1 MNLNLDFDTPDT
13 QKNSQIEAIDPLKN
27 LTLDE
32 ALPDGKS
39 RFQAIHPQDSFIV
52 QAPAGSGKTALL
64 TQRFLALL
72 SQVETPEQVVAMTFT
87 KKAAAEMRER
97 ILEALQFG
105 LTTLD
110 ETASVYDQNTWHL
123 AQAALQNNDQ
133 RQWHLLDNP
142 NRLRIRTIDSMNGYL
157 VQQMPLLSRL
167 GAQPQVAS
175 MNDALY
181 LKAVRLALKDADTTE
196 ASASLLRLVN
206 GNYRSAENLLV
217 TMLKKRDQWMGA
229 LLSYGSDAEAQ
240 ERAELEKALA
250 LLVSQ
255 EKTQAIE
262 TLYPVMSVLRQ
273 VAEFAAFAIQNDQPQ
288 LKPLLDAPLT
298 EESDLA
304 AWQALGDWI
313 LSTKGEFLKTVTAK
327 KGFPAGK
334 GENKEQKDAFLA
346 LLAELNVADVRGQ
359 YAQALVL
366 LSQLPEG
373 RYTDEQWQNLRHLI
387 QLLRRTVAH
396 LKLCFQNEGETDF
409 IEVAQAA
416 SQALGH
422 ELEPTDLAQQLDY
435 TLKHLLIDEFQ
446 DTSVAQYD
454 LVKKIVAGWSLEDAH
469 SLFIVGDPMQSIYR
483 FREAEVG
490 NFLQAWQGRLGD
502 VPLTPLSLEVNF
514 RSSKSVVDWVNKTF
528 AKVFPK
534 KSLIEQGAVSYA
546 PAVAFSEE
554 ASQAV
559 HSHWALQQSAW
570 DEARNI
576 LALIQKRLP
585 EMKANAKIGV
595 LGRSRSHL
603 MGVAAQLKQAG
614 IAFRA
619 VELEGLKDRQEI
631 QDCEA
636 LTRSLLH
643 LGDRPAWIA
652 LLRSPLVG
660 LSLTDLYRLL
670 GENDDYFQTPV
681 WETLQDKTHPGWQQ
695 LSDAGRQQL
704 ERSVPVLEK
713 ALNAIGSYTLE
724 VLVHETWLAL
734 DGSQTVESAVA
745 LQNVDAFWMMLG
757 NLEAQQ
763 DVSALTVKGLSDT
776 LETLYAL
783 PDASEASQKIEL
795 MTMHKSKGLEFDTVI
810 LPGLGRPPRSDEKQ
824 LLSWLSFKG
833 EHEQSYLV
841 IAPFEQKGKAAQK
854 QPGLANVIKRYEEI
868 KQSYELSRLLYVA
881 CTRAKQ
887 QLHLFG
893 TVTVSEK
900 AFNGDVALMPK
911 KKSLLE
917 CLWSLEASAFE
928 ALLTDYQFIE
938 PEDSTQTLL
947 PKVSRLPLK
956 RKGFW
961 QTQKEESE
969 LVKAARTG
977 WVIDE
982 DTDASIDADFDVI
995 TSSSASFSS
1004 LQGGVLAKTV
1014 GNFVHAVFEQWA
1026 QQDLSKLDAAML
1038 ESQRERYRFG
1048 LMQMGLNRDLLKTA
1062 LERVMVSLNHA
1073 IHNSKVRWALSR
1085 NHAESAVELALSAKE
1100 ETGQS
1105 NHIIDRTFV
1114 DDQNMRWIIDYKTS
1128 MFDLDK
1134 PEQDKKEFLQ
1144 AQIDAYT
1151 PQLERYGQLLGAIE
1165 NRPQKRV
1172 LYFSYLDEWV
1182 ELN

>member
-1 MNLNLDFDTPDT
+1 MNLDLDFGVSDVMTLP
-13 QKNSQIEAIDPLKN
+13 QNEVVNPLKN
-27 LTLDE
+27 LILDE
-32 ALPDGKS
+32 ALPDGKA
-39 RFQAIHPQDSFIV
+39 RFKAIHPQHSFIV

-105 LTTLD
+105 LTVLD
-110 ETASVYDQNTWHL
+110 DSASIYDQNTWHL
-123 AQAALQNNDQ
+123 AQGALQNNQQ

-175 MNDALY
+175 MNDTLY

-217 TMLKKRDQWMGA
+217 TMLKKRDQWMSA
-229 LLSYGSDAEAQ
+229 LLGYGSDAEAQ

-250 LLVSQ
+250 LLVTQ
-255 EKTQAIE
+255 EKAQAIR
-262 TLYPVMSVLRQ
+262 TLSPVLSLLQ
-273 VAEFAAFAIQNDQPQ
+273 QLAEFAEFAIKNDQPQ
-288 LKPLLDAPLT
+288 LKPLAKAPLT

-313 LSTKGEFLKTVTAK
+313 LSTKGEFLKTVTVK

-334 GENKEQKDAFLA
+334 GENKERKDAFIA

-359 YAQALVL
+359 YAQALVV
-366 LSQLPEG
+366 LSQLPDG
-373 RYTDEQWQNLRHLI
+373 NYTDEQWQNLRHLI
-387 QLLRRTVAH
+387 QLLRQTVAH
-396 LKLCFQNEGETDF
+396 LKLCFQIEGETDF

-416 SQALGH
+416 SQALGS

-446 DTSVAQYD
+446 DTSVAQYE
-454 LVKKIVAGWSLEDAH
+454 LVKKLVAGWSSEDTH

-490 NFLQAWQGRLGD
+490 NFLQAWQGRLGE
-502 VPLTPLSLEVNF
+502 VPLTPLNLEVNF
-514 RSSKSVVDWVNKTF
+514 RSSKGVVDWVNRTF

-534 KSLIEQGAVSYA
+534 QSLIEQGAVSYA
-546 PAVAFSEE
+546 SAVAYSEAASPAV
-554 ASQAV
+554 QT
-559 HSHWALQQSAW
+559 HWALEQSAR
-570 DEARNI
+570 DEANSI
-576 LALIQKRLP
+576 LALVQERLAVLKP
-585 EMKANAKIGV
+585 GASIGI

-603 MGVAAQLKQAG
+603 MSVATQLKQAG

-704 ERSVPVLEK
+704 ERSFPVLEK
-713 ALNAIGSYTLE
+713 ALNALGSYALD
-724 VLVHETWLAL
+724 VLVRETWLAL
-734 DGSQTVESAVA
+734 DGPQTVGSEMA

-757 NLEAQQ
+757 NLEAQNE
-763 DVSALTVKGLSDT
+763 VAALTVKGLSDT
-776 LETLYAL
+776 LESLYAL
-783 PDASEASQKIEL
+783 PDASEASQQVEL

-824 LLSWLSFKG
+824 LLSWLAFKG
-833 EHEQSYLV
+833 QEEQSYLV

-854 QPGLANVIKRYEEI
+854 QPGLANLIKRYDEL
-868 KQSYELSRLLYVA
+868 KQSYELARLLYVA

-893 TVTVSEK
+893 TVSVSEK
-900 AFNGDVALMPK
+900 AFNGEAALAPK

-917 CLWSLEASAFE
+917 CLWSIEAPAFDAFLTEFQFFE
-928 ALLTDYQFIE
+928 AEEAVQAF
-938 PEDSTQTLL
+938 L
-947 PKVSRLPLK
+947 PKVSRLPLE

-961 QTQKEESE
+961 QTRKVASE
-969 LVKAARTG
+969 IVKAARTG
-977 WVIDE
+977 VVTEADKMDSHDE
-982 DTDASIDADFDVI
+982 TAELSVLTQA
-995 TSSSASFSS
+995 TS

-1014 GNFVHAVFEQWA
+1014 GHFVHAVFEQWA
-1026 QQDLSKLDAAML
+1026 QQDMSSWEAEML
-1038 ESQRERYRFG
+1038 ESQRERYRYG
-1048 LMQMGLNRDLLKTA
+1048 LKQMGLNRDLLKTA
-1062 LERVMVSLNHA
+1062 LERVMVSLSHA
-1073 IHNSKVRWALSR
+1073 LHNPKVRWALSR
-1085 NHAESAVELALSAKE
+1085 AHTESAVELPLSAKE

-1114 DDQNMRWIIDYKTS
+1114 DEQNTRWIIDYKTS
-1128 MFDLDK
+1128 VFDLNK
-1134 PEQDKKEFLQ
+1134 PEKDKNAFLQ
-1144 AQIDAYT
+1144 AQIAHYT
-1151 PQLERYGQLLGAIE
+1151 PQLVRYGQLLGAIE
-1165 NRPQKRV
+1165 KRPQKKV

-1182 ELN
+1182 ELD

>member
-1 MNLNLDFDTPDT
+1 MNLDLDFGTDDASS
-13 QKNSQIEAIDPLKN
+13 KEKAIDPLKH
-27 LTLDE
+27 LILDE
-32 ALPDGKS
+32 ALPDGNA
-39 RFQAIHPQDSFIV
+39 RFQAIHPQHSFIV

-105 LTTLD
+105 LTELD
-110 ETASVYDQNTWHL
+110 GDSSIYDQNTWHL
-123 AQAALQNNDQ
+123 AQAALQNNQQ

-217 TMLKKRDQWMGA
+217 TMLKKRDQWMGG
-229 LLSYGSDAEAQ
+229 LLAYGKEAEAQ
-240 ERAELEKALA
+240 ERIELEKALA
-250 LLVSQ
+250 LLVTQ

-262 TLYPVMSVLRQ
+262 TLYPVMPLLQ
-273 VAEFAAFAIQNDQPQ
+273 QIAEFAGFAMPNEQPQ
-288 LKPLLDAPLT
+288 LKPLVDSALT
-298 EESDLA
+298 EESALS
-304 AWQALGDWI
+304 AWQALGSWI
-313 LSTKGEFLKTVTAK
+313 LSAKGEFLKTVTVK

-334 GENKEQKDAFLA
+334 GENKEQKDAFVA

-359 YAQALVL
+359 YAQALVV
-366 LSQLPEG
+366 LSQLPDG
-373 RYTDEQWQNLRHLI
+373 SYSDEQWQNLRHLI

-396 LKLCFQNEGETDF
+396 LKLCFQTEGEADF

-454 LVKKIVAGWSLEDAH
+454 LVKKLVAGWSSEDSH

-490 NFLQAWQGRLGD
+490 NFLQAWQGRLGE
-502 VPLTPLSLEVNF
+502 VPLTPLSLDVNF
-514 RSSKSVVDWVNKTF
+514 RSSKGVVDWVNQTF

-546 PAVAFSEE
+546 PAVAFSKEE
-554 ASQAV
+554 SPAV
-559 HSHWALQQSAW
+559 YPHWALEQSAS
-570 DEARNI
+570 DEASRI
-576 LALIQKRLP
+576 LDLIQERLP
-585 EMKANAKIGV
+585 DLKAGDSIGI

-603 MGVAAQLKQAG
+603 MGVATQLKQSG

-636 LTRSLLH
+636 LTRALLH

-670 GENDDYFQTPV
+670 GENEDYFQTPV
-681 WETLQDKTHPGWQQ
+681 WETLQDKNHPGWQQ
-695 LSDAGRQQL
+695 LSDAGHRQL
-704 ERSVPVLEK
+704 ESAYPVLEK
-713 ALNAIGSYTLE
+713 ALNAMGSYALE
-724 VLVHETWLAL
+724 VLLRETWLAL
-734 DGSQTVESAVA
+734 DGPQTVESAVA
-745 LQNVDAFWMMLG
+745 LQNVDAFWMMLSS
-757 NLEAQQ
+757 LEAQN
-763 DVSALTVKGLSDT
+763 DVSALTAKGLSDT
-776 LETLYAL
+776 LEALYAL
-783 PDASEASQKIEL
+783 PDASEASQKVEL

-810 LPGLGRPPRSDEKQ
+810 LPGLGRQPRSDEKQ

-833 EHEQSYLV
+833 QNEYSYLV
-841 IAPFEQKGKAAQK
+841 IAPFEQKGKVAQK
-854 QPGLANVIKRYEEI
+854 QPGLASLIKRYEEI
-868 KQSYELSRLLYVA
+868 KQSYELARLLYVA

-893 TVTVSEK
+893 SVSVSEK
-900 AFNGDVALMPK
+900 AFNGDVALTPK

-917 CLWSLEASAFE
+917 CLWPIEKPKFE
-928 ALLTDYQFIE
+928 VLLREYQFIE
-938 PEDSTQTLL
+938 AEENSQVFL
-947 PKVSRLPLK
+947 PKISRLPLE
-956 RKGFW
+956 RTGFW
-961 QTQKEESE
+961 QTQIVESD
-969 LVKAARTG
+969 LVKTARTTA
-977 WVIDE
+977 VTE
-982 DTDASIDADFDVI
+982 DDMVESFDAFVE
-995 TSSSASFSS
+995 ASQAEQASS
-1004 LQGGVLAKTV
+1004 LEGGILAKTV
-1014 GNFVHAVFEQWA
+1014 GNFVHAVFEQWG
-1026 QQDLSKLDAAML
+1026 QQDLSGWDDTKL
-1038 ESQRERYRFG
+1038 ETQRARYQYG
-1048 LMQMGLNRDLLKTA
+1048 LMQMGLNRELLKTA
-1062 LERVMVSLNHA
+1062 LERVMVSLSHA
-1073 IHNSKVRWALSR
+1073 LHNPKVRWALSR
-1085 NHAESAVELALSAKE
+1085 EHAESAVELPLSAKE

-1114 DDQNMRWIIDYKTS
+1114 DEQNTRWIIDYKTS
-1128 MFDLDK
+1128 VFDLDK
-1134 PEQDKKEFLQ
+1134 PEQDKKAFLQ
-1144 AQIDAYT
+1144 SQIDVYT
-1151 PQLERYGQLLGAIE
+1151 PQLERYGQLLGVIE

-1172 LYFSYLDEWV
+1172 LYFSYLDEWI
-1182 ELN
+1182 ELD

>member
-1 MNLNLDFDTPDT
+1 MNLNLDLGMPDI
-13 QKNSQIEAIDPLKN
+13 QKNSQVGAIDPLKN
-27 LTLDE
+27 LILDE
-32 ALPDGKS
+32 ALPDGNA

-72 SQVETPEQVVAMTFT
+72 SQVEMPEQVVAMTFT

-105 LTTLD
+105 LTALD
-110 ETASVYDQNTWHL
+110 ESASVYDQNTWHL

-133 RQWHLLDNP
+133 RQWYLLDNP

-167 GAQPQVAS
+167 GVQPQVAS
-175 MNDALY
+175 MNDTLY
-181 LKAVRLALKDADTTE
+181 LKAVRLALKDTDTTE

-229 LLSYGSDAEAQ
+229 LLSYGSGAEAQ

-255 EKTQAIE
+255 EKAQAIE
-262 TLYPVMSVLRQ
+262 TLYPIMPVLRQ
-273 VAEFAAFAIQNDQPQ
+273 VAEFAAFAIKNDQPQ
-288 LKPLLDAPLT
+288 LKPLVDAPLT
-298 EESDLA
+298 EASDLTV
-304 AWQALGDWI
+304 WQTLGDWI
-313 LSTKGEFLKTVTAK
+313 LSSQGKFLKTVTVK

-334 GENKEQKDAFLA
+334 GENKEHKDAFLA
-346 LLAELNVADVRGQ
+346 LLAELNVADIRGQ

-373 RYTDEQWQNLRHLI
+373 NYTGEQWQNLRHLI
-387 QLLRRTVAH
+387 QLLRQTVAH
-396 LKLCFQNEGETDF
+396 LKLCFQAEGETDF

-416 SQALGH
+416 SQALGT

-454 LVKKIVAGWSLEDAH
+454 LVKKLVAGWSSEDTH

-514 RSSKSVVDWVNKTF
+514 RSSKGVVDWVNQTF

-554 ASQAV
+554 ASPAV
-559 HSHWALQQSAW
+559 YRHWALQESAW

-576 LALIQKRLP
+576 VTLIQTRLP
-585 EMKANAKIGV
+585 EMKTDATIGI

-603 MGVAAQLKQAG
+603 MSVAAQLKQAG
-614 IAFRA
+614 MAFRA

-652 LLRSPLVG
+652 LLRSPFIG

-695 LSDAGRQQL
+695 LSDASRQQL
-704 ERSVPVLEK
+704 ERKVVVLEK
-713 ALNAIGSYTLE
+713 ALNAIGSYALE
-724 VLVHETWLAL
+724 VLVRETWLAL
-734 DGSQTVESAVA
+734 DGPQTVDSEVA

-757 NLEAQQ
+757 NLEAQNE
-763 DVSALTVKGLSDT
+763 VTVLTVKGLSDT
-776 LETLYAL
+776 LESLFAL

-833 EHEQSYLV
+833 QQEQSYLV

-893 TVTVSEK
+893 SVTVSEK
-900 AFNGDVALMPK
+900 AFDGEVALTPK

-928 ALLTDYQFIE
+928 ALLTDYQFSE
-938 PEDSTQTLL
+938 AEDDALTVL
-947 PKVSRLPLK
+947 PKVSRLPLE
-956 RKGFW
+956 RTGFW
-961 QTQKEESE
+961 QMQKEESE
-969 LVKAARTG
+969 LVKLARTG
-977 WVIDE
+977 GVTDKNADE
-982 DTDASIDADFDVI
+982 LLDSDAEAP
-995 TSSSASFSS
+995 SSTQTSS

-1014 GNFVHAVFEQWA
+1014 GHFVHAVFEQWA
-1026 QQDLSKLDAAML
+1026 QQDLSNWDAAML
-1038 ESQRERYRFG
+1038 ESQRERYRYG
-1048 LMQMGLNRDLLKTA
+1048 LIQMGLNHDLLKTA
-1062 LERVMVSLNHA
+1062 LERVMVSLRHA
-1073 IHNSKVRWALSR
+1073 LDNPKVRWALSR
-1085 NHAESAVELALSAKE
+1085 EHADSAVELPLSAKE

-1114 DDQNMRWIIDYKTS
+1114 DGQNTRWIIDYKTS
-1128 MFDLDK
+1128 VFGLDK
-1134 PEQDKKEFLQ
+1134 SEQDKNAFLQ

-1151 PQLERYGQLLGAIE
+1151 PQLERYGQLLGAME

-1172 LYFSYLDEWV
+1172 LYFSYLDKWI
-1182 ELN
+1182 ELNGS